1 MVIQTKV
8 LYLQYQI
15 TNNKQQT
22 RKIMSPKQFDEKF
35 KANHSKVEAFF
46 GKKVDYLKGFFVTNP
61 DRGTESFMYVI
72 APVYAI
78 QRYYEMVTDA
88 YHEFE
93 KGPRTLT
100 RRFVQVKANG
110 FATKLLFESGK
121 AFRTQPQAVKWMEGL
136 Q

>member
-1 MVIQTKV
+1 
-8 LYLQYQI
+8 
-15 TNNKQQT
+15 
-22 RKIMSPKQFDEKF
+22 MSPKQFNEKF
-35 KANHSKVEAFF
+35 EANRSKVEAFF
-46 GKKVDYLKGFFVTNP
+46 GEQTDYFKGFFVTNP

-72 APVYAI
+72 SPVSAI
-78 QRYYEMVTDA
+78 RRYYEMVNEAD
-88 YHEFE
+88 HEFE

-100 RRFVQVKANG
+100 RRFQQIKAEG